1 MRERKIVLEKDGPAA
16 VCGVGGGTSPK
27 ALKKPSPT
35 DGEFIPQS

>member
-1 MRERKIVLEKDGPAA
+1 MREQKIVLEKDGPAS